1 MSRTGGEWVGPQG
14 RGGVSSRSFSVK
26 FCLVFVLSGDAH
38 LASSGCVLKICA
50 CTQQC
55 TISAMG
61 CLSIQTFY
69 IWLLSYKNGSLGP
82 KHVCFV
88 CYVCL
93 FFFSLNTKMLYF
105 SLGPL
110 QCAVCGG
117 RPWGDCRDLSALNL
131 EFDLSC
137 VLG

>member
-1 MSRTGGEWVGPQG
+1 M
-14 RGGVSSRSFSVK
+14 GGVSGLGVCLQRSFNVI
-26 FCLVFVLSGDAH
+26 FCLVFVLSGDVR
-38 LASSGCVLKICA
+38 LASSGCVPNNCA

-61 CLSIQTFY
+61 CLSIQTVY

-93 FFFSLNTKMLYF
+93 FFQFKYKV
-105 SLGPL
+105 
-110 QCAVCGG
+110 AVCHPGTFAVCSVQCVCVGG
-117 RPWGDCRDLSALNL
+117 RIAVIYLH
-131 EFDLSC
+131 
-137 VLG
+137 